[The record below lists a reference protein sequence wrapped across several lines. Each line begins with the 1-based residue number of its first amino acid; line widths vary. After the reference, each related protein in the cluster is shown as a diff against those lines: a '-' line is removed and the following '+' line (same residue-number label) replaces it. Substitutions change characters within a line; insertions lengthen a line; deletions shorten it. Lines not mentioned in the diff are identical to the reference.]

1 MGTGQGF
8 EALLEEFLKAPDH
21 ARPVGRGRNAG
32 RARPV
37 GGGPAPGGRPAAGD
51 VAAPG
56 GGPAADDAGEPGGG
70 RRVALVRRRGQLQ
83 KRRSGHG
90 RGGAVVLDLV
100 WGPVK
105 DVVERGLWHGQARS
119 RTLLAAVVCE
129 EAPAVLDPVAV

>member
-21 ARPVGRGRNAG
+21 ARPVGRGPAAG
-32 RARPV
+32 R
-37 GGGPAPGGRPAAGD
+37 GPASGD
-51 VAAPG
+51 VAA
-56 GGPAADDAGEPGGG
+56 PGGG